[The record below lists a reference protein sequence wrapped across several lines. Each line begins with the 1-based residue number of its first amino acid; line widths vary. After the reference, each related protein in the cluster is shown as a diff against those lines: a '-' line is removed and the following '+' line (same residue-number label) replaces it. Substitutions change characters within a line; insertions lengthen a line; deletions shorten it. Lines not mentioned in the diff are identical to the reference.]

1 MYNVTSHVQCIRWL
15 SYVRLTQRKDK
26 EQKIS
31 KYLFFLF
38 LYILQKHI
46 TSSPDYT
53 VAEEDTPYGLYT
65 GFLVHIE
72 VCIYIDT
79 VLISYL

>member
-1 MYNVTSHVQCIRWL
+1 MHPLAKLYKANSEKR
-15 SYVRLTQRKDK
+15 QRTKN
-26 EQKIS
+26 I
-31 KYLFFLF
+31 KYLFFLL
-38 LYILQKHI
+38 LYLLQKHI

-65 GFLVHIE
+65 GILVHIE